1 MQYACETEDIAE
13 SLPVL
18 QAAGVKLLL
27 KTLQMSYD
35 DQNFRYDLPIFVIND
50 PSSYIEETKK
60 TDFELKEVTV
70 SFNDSS

>member
-1 MQYACETEDIAE
+1 MRDT
-13 SLPVL
+13 LPIL

-50 PSSYIEETKK
+50 PSSYIQEK
-60 TDFELKEVTV
+60 
-70 SFNDSS
+70 NDSNFDQKDVQVFSVHLDHSADGCQGP

>member
-1 MQYACETEDIAE
+1 MAE

-60 TDFELKEVTV
+60 TDFESKEVTV